1 MKYVKLGVLTAFAGL
16 AFVAC
21 SGETSKETGNSSVSF
36 KLSTDEGVEITE
48 VTYDLDEQDGTQ
60 VKTGVI
66 AVPNDDSV
74 INGFI
79 GALPAADYSLGVSA
93 TGTYNGSPVSCA
105 TQTPSLFSL
114 AAGQTLA
121 LSPNPVLVCTVE
133 QQVGQEIGNVT
144 FEVSVEVETIQTVV
158 SALETFTVAPTTAA
172 VTNVGG
178 TCTWAPIGIDVD
190 DPDAG
195 VTIAWD
201 ASPDGTFTLD
211 ADNTDGTYNCAS
223 PGNKTLTVTA
233 TFNGVSASVDVPV
246 ICRDA
251 DPTCGTFVGCG
262 DGSVD
267 PATEDC
273 DDNLEGCNDCQVTCG
288 DGELYVALEGCDDG
302 NLNDGDG
309 CSATCAIEVC
319 DMGELDCAGTCVD
332 PLNDEANCGACG
344 TACAAGETCNA
355 GDCTAVDPC
364 PGAPEQCGGVCVDLQ
379 TDANNCGACGTV
391 CGAGASC
398 VAGVCEEPEDTA
410 CMDCI
415 NTVSGAAGFN
425 SDVCD
430 PNAAC
435 VAVRDCAL
443 AAGPSDSCYTPIAAE
458 CYCGGGADLDACEQP
473 TFEAFGVCEDVIRAG
488 MPAGMSNGDI
498 LTNFYSDS
506 LPAGQAM
513 LIVEEARVACS
524 AECGL

>member
-16 AFVAC
+16 AFIAC
-21 SGETSKETGNSSVSF
+21 SGETSKQTGDSSVTF

-48 VTYDLDEQDGTQ
+48 VTYDLDDQDGNQ

-79 GALPAADYSLGVSA
+79 GALPADDYSLGVSA
-93 TGTYNGSPVSCA
+93 TGTYNGAPVSCA
-105 TQTPSLFSL
+105 TQTPSEFSL

-144 FEVSVEVETIQTVV
+144 FEVDVEVQTIETVV

-172 VTNVGG
+172 VTNSGG

-190 DPDAG
+190 DPAAG
-195 VTIAWD
+195 VTIAWA
-201 ASPDGTFTLD
+201 ASPDGTFSLD

-223 PGNKTLTVTA
+223 PGNKSLTVTA
-233 TFNGVSASVDVPV
+233 TLNGVSASVAVPV

-251 DPTCGTFVGCG
+251 DPTCGTFIGCG
-262 DGSVD
+262 DGNVD

-273 DDNLEGCNDCQVTCG
+273 DDSLEGCVDCQVTCG
-288 DGELYVALEGCDDG
+288 DGLQYVATEACDDG

-309 CSATCAIEVC
+309 CDSSCEIEVC
-319 DMGELDCAGTCVD
+319 PMGQLDCGGTCVD
-332 PLNDEANCGACG
+332 PLVDEANCGACG
-344 TACAAGETCNA
+344 VACGAGETCSA
-355 GDCTAVDPC
+355 GVCGTVDPC
-364 PGAPEQCGGVCVDLQ
+364 PGPEEQCGSSCVDLQ
-379 TDANNCGACGTV
+379 TDPNNCGSCGTV
-391 CGAGASC
+391 CSSGSC
-398 VAGVCEEPEDTA
+398 SAGVCGQDNSA
-410 CMDCI
+410 CLTCI

-425 SDVCD
+425 ESVCD
-430 PNAAC
+430 PNAQC
-435 VAVRDCAL
+435 VAARDCAL
-443 AAGPSDSCYTPIAAE
+443 AAGPSDSCYTPIPAE

-473 TFEAFGVCEDVIRAG
+473 TFEAFGACEDAIRAG
-488 MPAGMSNGDI
+488 MPAGFTNGDI

-513 LIVEEARVACS
+513 LIVEEARVACAS
-524 AECGL
+524 ECGL